1 MQVVSLSPRQGV
13 NVYQI
18 VEAVEVGQLTTSAY
32 LKTLAKIVPSLR
44 SSVASAG
51 DRHAACSMSAAS
63 CMVPSTSAPVDQR
76 RCRVQLAKGGKG
88 VGVKPAFWPLLLDV
102 TCVIAG
108 PRGAG
113 AVESVW
119 ECEVYEGEADMA
131 VGPGTRRPVKIV
143 GGGM

>member
-88 VGVKPAFWPLLLDV
+88 VGGKTGILATSLGCDLRDRGSTGGWGCGK
-102 TCVIAG
+102 CVG
-108 PRGAG
+108 MR
-113 AVESVW
+113 SV
-119 ECEVYEGEADMA
+119 
-131 VGPGTRRPVKIV
+131 
-143 GGGM
+143 